1 MTAAADVAA
10 TDLTAEERSMLEGGQ
25 GAGVAFAMR
34 VLLSAARTQKASHLI
49 PIEGAHVDGCL
60 YHGPSSLDFVRHL
73 AERGAKV
80 RVPTTLNVGGLD
92 LNRKDIFLGSPA
104 ALGEAAELMQAYVE
118 LGCQPTFTCAP
129 YQLPGRPT
137 TGADVAWAESNAIVF
152 GNSMIG
158 LRTNRYGDL
167 IDVCA
172 AIAGRVPYSGLH
184 VPVNRA
190 ARAVFTVDPDVRGI
204 DADLLP
210 ALLGHH
216 VSRLTGTM
224 IPVIDGLADL
234 QIDDDWGK
242 AFGAAAA
249 SGGGVAMFH
258 VAGVTPEAPDLATA
272 TRGRPPLLERHVT
285 YADLM
290 EAHRQLT
297 SAALDSALGGVSL
310 GTPHLSRAQLVRM
323 ADTLAGRS
331 VRVPTYA
338 TTSRSVTEA
347 EPDAV
352 HRLEECGVT
361 VVRDTCIYGPS
372 KVLDPDGAMM
382 TNSAKW
388 AYYAPA
394 QLGYQVVLASSA
406 QCVESAVAGRILV
419 GSANV

>member
-1 MTAAADVAA
+1 MTAAAGVAA
-10 TDLTAEERSMLEGGQ
+10 TALTVDEREMLD
-25 GAGVAFAMR
+25 GAHGPGVAFAMR
-34 VLLSAARTQKASHLI
+34 VLMSAARTQKASHLI
-49 PIEGAHVDGCL
+49 PIVAAHVDGCL
-60 YHGPSSLDFVRHL
+60 YHGPSSLDFVRYL
-73 AERGAKV
+73 ADRCARV

-92 LNRKDIFLGSPA
+92 LNRKDIFIGSRQS
-104 ALGEAAELMQAYVE
+104 LDGAAELMEAYVE

-129 YQLPGRPT
+129 YQLPGRPG
-137 TGADVAWAESNAIVF
+137 TGEDVAWAESNAIVF

-184 VPVNRA
+184 IPANRA
-190 ARAVFTVDPDVRGI
+190 ARAVFTVDPDARGV

-224 IPVIDGLADL
+224 IPVIDGLGDL
-234 QIDDDWGK
+234 PIDDDWGK

-258 VAGVTPEAPDLATA
+258 IAGATPEAPDLATA
-272 TRGRPPLLERHVT
+272 TRGRPPLLERRVT
-285 YADLM
+285 LADLM
-290 EAHRQLT
+290 AAHRELT
-297 SAALDSALGGVSL
+297 SAATDSRLGGVSL
-310 GTPHLSRAQLVRM
+310 GTPHLSRVQLVRI
-323 ADTLAGRS
+323 ADTLAGRR
-331 VRVPTYA
+331 VTVPTYA
-338 TTSRSVTEA
+338 TTSRSATEA

-352 HRLEECGVT
+352 RRLEECGVT
-361 VVRDTCIYGPS
+361 IVRDTCIYGPS

-394 QLGYQVVLASSA
+394 QLGYRVVLASGA

-419 GSANV
+419 DADHG

>member
-1 MTAAADVAA
+1 MTQAAGVAA
-10 TDLTAEERSMLEGGQ
+10 TDLTADERSMLDGGEGP
-25 GAGVAFAMR
+25 GVAFAMR
-34 VLLSAARTQKASHLI
+34 VLMSAARTQKASHLV
-49 PIEGAHVDGCL
+49 PIVAAHVDGCL
-60 YHGPSSLDFVRHL
+60 YHGQSSLDFVRHL
-73 AERGAKV
+73 ADRGARV
-80 RVPTTLNVGGLD
+80 QVPTTLNVGGLD
-92 LNRKDIFLGSPA
+92 LHRKDIFLGPRTS
-104 ALGEAAELMQAYVE
+104 LDEAGELMEAYVG
-118 LGCQPTFTCAP
+118 LGCTPTFTCAP
-129 YQLPGRPT
+129 YQLPGRPPP
-137 TGADVAWAESNAIVF
+137 GADVAWAESNAIVF

-184 VPVNRA
+184 VPANRA
-190 ARAVFTVDPDVRGI
+190 ARAVFTVDADALGI

-234 QIDDDWGK
+234 AVDDDWGK

-258 VAGVTPEAPDLATA
+258 VAGHTPEAPDLETA
-272 TRGRPPLLERHVT
+272 TRGLPPLLQRRVT
-285 YADLM
+285 HADLIA
-290 EAHRQLT
+290 AHRELN
-297 SAALDSALGGVSL
+297 SASDDSALGGVSL
-310 GTPHLSRAQLVRM
+310 GTPHLSRSQLVRM
-323 ADTLAGRS
+323 ADVLAGRRVS
-331 VRVPTYA
+331 VPTYA

-352 HRLEECGVT
+352 RRLEDGGVT
-361 VVRDTCIYGPS
+361 IVRDTCIYGPS
-372 KVLDPDGAMM
+372 KVIEPDGAMM

-394 QLGYQVVLASSA
+394 QHGYQVVLASGD

-419 GSANV
+419 THD